1 MSSGDRNTTD
11 RRRDL
16 DLVGAEAAMRRAAR
30 RARQRALD
38 VASAAAQPQRDEKSG
53 DTSGVENARDPRK
66 LTFSQAQGY
75 EEIPG
80 PLKLGELPQEARTQI
95 WNVFYRHLDQSTET
109 WGLGGRWIAGVW
121 QEILRAKHLWH
132 DNLPLDEWS
141 TDFGPIAQKL
151 RADIETMP
159 FNKVFDLLQFVFRHP
174 KCPPAFV
181 GMMMYVFAEC
191 RLAYN
196 IDKGEPPAIIPSST
210 EEEGNTI
217 IQSLNTLR
225 DGGLTGS
232 EKHLRNACECINNAD
247 WAASVRESIHTVES
261 VARILAP
268 DTRNLKKALASINDH
283 GGLHP
288 ALGDAFIKLYGYTS
302 SEQGLRH
309 PLLDSGEAK
318 VGMDEAVFMLGAC
331 ASFAS
336 YLWRKHQSGG
346 VP

>member
-1 MSSGDRNTTD
+1 
-11 RRRDL
+11 
-16 DLVGAEAAMRRAAR
+16 MRRAAR

-80 PLKLGELPQEARTQI
+80 PLKLGELPQEARTHI
-95 WNVFYRHLDQSTET
+95 WNVFYAHLDESSEDRS
-109 WGLGGRWIAGVW
+109 GVRLISGVW
-121 QEILRAKHLWH
+121 EKILLTKHIFYDH
-132 DNLPLDEWS
+132 LPIDDWNKE
-141 TDFGPIAQKL
+141 FRHIHHRL
-151 RADIETMP
+151 RSDIQTMP
-159 FNKVFDLLQFVFRHP
+159 VNKVFDLIQFVLRHSE
-174 KCPPAFV
+174 CPSGFTSMLNKAFS
-181 GMMMYVFAEC
+181 FC
-191 RLAYN
+191 RLAYK
-196 IDKGEPPAIIPSST
+196 IDEGGVPTIIPAVT
-210 EEEGNTI
+210 AEEGNTVVG
-217 IQSLNTLR
+217 SLKTLR

-268 DTRNLKKALASINDH
+268 DARNLKKALASINDH

-336 YLWRKHQSGG
+336 YLWRKHQAGG
-346 VP
+346 VS